1 MTVAPAHFV
10 KKRQARSY
18 GMEVIRAFRNLDR
31 HGQQRAPEVIEE
43 EVRQLEPHLVRFRE
57 DLVRL
62 EVVASQTS
70 GKTRIQVS
78 LRLQLPSG
86 VIAAQEEGFVIEPVL
101 RKAFADLRQR
111 VDRHVAR
118 LKHESEYKR
127 PARRRRIGAPL
138 PSARDA
144 AEADRRQLFFD
155 LIEDH
160 LDTVYDTVRRE
171 LTYLECSGSVPA
183 GYLSVGD
190 IVDAT
195 ILNGLNRFKRRP
207 TEFSVR
213 DWLTQLAFETVEAE
227 AQAARRAVPE
237 DAASIYEAPEAPG
250 GEPTEADE
258 EMFEFYQP
266 DDVLLLEEL
275 VADEGGDDPEAA
287 VAKRQEALAF
297 HRAIAGLPA
306 LWRRVLFL
314 VDLNET
320 PLETASSVL
329 GIPEDDVTRIAQAA
343 RDYLRDKLRDSGQSS
358 DTVHALFDSAHQR
371 GSRIPQP
378 LRDRARLE
386 HAFLGDNRGVAP

>member
-1 MTVAPAHFV
+1 M
-10 KKRQARSY
+10 K
-18 GMEVIRAFRNLDR
+18 VISAFRNLDR

-43 EVRQLEPHLVRFRE
+43 EVRQLEPHLARFRE

-62 EVVASQTS
+62 EVVASQTR

-86 VIAAQEEGFVIEPVL
+86 VIAAQEERFEIEPAL
-101 RKAFADLRQR
+101 RKAFADLRHR

-118 LKHESEYKR
+118 LKYEPEYKR

-138 PSARDA
+138 APARDA
-144 AEADRRQLFFD
+144 AEAERRQLFFD

-171 LTYLECSGSVPA
+171 LTYLECSGSVQA
-183 GYLSVGD
+183 GYLSVRD
-190 IVDAT
+190 LVDAT
-195 ILNGLNRFKRRP
+195 ILNGLDRFERRP

-213 DWLTQLAFETVEAE
+213 DWLTQLAFETIDAE

-237 DAASIYEAPEAPG
+237 DAASIDSKPKAPA
-250 GEPTEADE
+250 GEPTVPDE

-275 VADEGGDDPEAA
+275 VADDGGDDPETA
-287 VAKRQEALAF
+287 VAKRQDALF
-297 HRAIAGLPA
+297 LHRAMAGLPA

-314 VDLNET
+314 VDLNDT
-320 PLETASSVL
+320 PLEKASSVL
-329 GIPEDDVTRIAQAA
+329 GIPEGDVTRIVQSA

-358 DTVHALFDSAHQR
+358 DTAHALFESAHQR
-371 GSRIPQP
+371 RVRIPQP

-386 HAFLGDNRGVAP
+386 RVFLGGSQGEAP

>member
-1 MTVAPAHFV
+1 M
-10 KKRQARSY
+10 K
-18 GMEVIRAFRNLDR
+18 VIRAFRNLDR

-43 EVRQLEPHLVRFRE
+43 EVRQLEAHLVRFRE
-57 DLVRL
+57 ELVRL
-62 EVVASQTS
+62 EVVASQTK

-86 VIAAQEEGFVIEPVL
+86 MIAAQEEGFEIEPAL
-101 RKAFADLRQR
+101 RKAFADLRHR

-118 LKHESEYKR
+118 LKHEPEYKR

-138 PSARDA
+138 APARDA
-144 AEADRRQLFFD
+144 AEAERRQLFFD

-183 GYLSVGD
+183 GYLSVRD
-190 IVDAT
+190 LVDAT
-195 ILNGLNRFKRRP
+195 ILNGLDRFERRP

-213 DWLTQLAFETVEAE
+213 DWLTQLAFETIEAE
-227 AQAARRAVPE
+227 TLAARRAVPE
-237 DAASIYEAPEAPG
+237 DATSIDSKPRAPAE
-250 GEPTEADE
+250 EPTVPDE

-275 VADEGGDDPEAA
+275 VADDGGDDPETA
-287 VAKRQEALAF
+287 VAKRQDALF
-297 HRAIAGLPA
+297 LHRAMAGLPA

-314 VDLNET
+314 VDLNDT
-320 PLETASSVL
+320 PLEKASSVL
-329 GIPEDDVTRIAQAA
+329 GIPEDDVTRIVQSA
-343 RDYLRDKLRDSGQSS
+343 RDYLRDKLRESGQSS
-358 DTVHALFDSAHQR
+358 DTAHALFNSAHQR
-371 GSRIPQP
+371 RLRIPQP

-386 HAFLGDNRGVAP
+386 RAFFGGSQGEAP

>member
-1 MTVAPAHFV
+1 
-10 KKRQARSY
+10 
-18 GMEVIRAFRNLDR
+18 MEVIRAFRNLDR

-43 EVRQLEPHLVRFRE
+43 EVRQLEPHLGRFRE
-57 DLVRL
+57 ELVRL
-62 EVVASQTS
+62 EVVASQTK

-86 VIAAQEEGFVIEPVL
+86 MIAAQEEGFEIEPAL
-101 RKAFADLRQR
+101 RKAFADLRHR

-118 LKHESEYKR
+118 LKHEPEYKR

-138 PSARDA
+138 APARDA
-144 AEADRRQLFFD
+144 AEAERRQLFFD

-183 GYLSVGD
+183 GYLSVRD
-190 IVDAT
+190 LVDAT
-195 ILNGLNRFKRRP
+195 ILNGLDRFERRP

-237 DAASIYEAPEAPG
+237 DAASIYVAPEAPA
-250 GEPTEADE
+250 GEPTDSDE

-275 VADEGGDDPEAA
+275 VADDGGDDPETA
-287 VAKRQEALAF
+287 VAKRQEALAL
-297 HRAIAGLPA
+297 HRAMAGLPA

-314 VDLNET
+314 VDLNDT
-320 PLETASSVL
+320 PLEKASSVL
-329 GIPEDDVTRIAQAA
+329 GIPEDDVTRIVQSA
-343 RDYLRDKLRDSGQSS
+343 RDYLRDKLRESGQSS
-358 DTVHALFDSAHQR
+358 DTAHALFDSAHQR
-371 GSRIPQP
+371 RLRIPQP

-386 HAFLGDNRGVAP
+386 RAFLGGSQGEAP

>member
-1 MTVAPAHFV
+1 M
-10 KKRQARSY
+10 K
-18 GMEVIRAFRNLDR
+18 VIRAFRNLDR

-43 EVRQLEPHLVRFRE
+43 EVRQLEPHLVRFSE

-62 EVVASQTS
+62 EVVASQTR

-86 VIAAQEEGFVIEPVL
+86 VIAAQEEGFEIEPVL

-195 ILNGLNRFKRRP
+195 ILNGLNRFERRP

-213 DWLTQLAFETVEAE
+213 DWLTQRAFETVEAE
-227 AQAARRAVPE
+227 APA
-237 DAASIYEAPEAPG
+237 
-250 GEPTEADE
+250 GEPTESDE

-275 VADEGGDDPEAA
+275 VADDGGDDPETA
-287 VAKRQEALAF
+287 VAKRQDALAF

-314 VDLNET
+314 VDLNDT
-320 PLETASSVL
+320 PLEAASFVL
-329 GIPEDDVTRIAQAA
+329 GIPEDEVTRIVQSA

-358 DTVHALFDSAHQR
+358 DTAHALFESAHQR
-371 GSRIPQP
+371 RLRIPQP

-386 HAFLGDNRGVAP
+386 RAFLGDNRGEAP

>member
-1 MTVAPAHFV
+1 
-10 KKRQARSY
+10 
-18 GMEVIRAFRNLDR
+18 MEVIRAFRNLDR

-43 EVRQLEPHLVRFRE
+43 EVRQLEPHLARFRE

-62 EVVASQTS
+62 EVVASQTR

-86 VIAAQEEGFVIEPVL
+86 VIAAQEEGFEIEPVL
-101 RKAFADLRQR
+101 RKAFADLRHR
-111 VDRHVAR
+111 VDRRVAR
-118 LKHESEYKR
+118 LKHEPEFKR
-127 PARRRRIGAPL
+127 PDRRRRIGAPL
-138 PSARDA
+138 PPARDA
-144 AEADRRQLFFD
+144 AEAERRQLFFG

-183 GYLSVGD
+183 GYLSVRD

-195 ILNGLNRFKRRP
+195 ILKGLEKFEQRP
-207 TEFSVR
+207 TEFSIG
-213 DWLTQLAFETVEAE
+213 DWLLKLAFETIEAE
-227 AQAARRAVPE
+227 AHAARRAVPE
-237 DAASIYEAPEAPG
+237 DAASIDAKPETPAE
-250 GEPTEADE
+250 EPTESDE

-275 VADEGGDDPEAA
+275 IADDGGDDPETA
-287 VAKRQEALAF
+287 VAKRQDGLAL

-314 VDLNET
+314 VDLNDT
-320 PLETASSVL
+320 PLEKASSVL
-329 GIPEDDVTRIAQAA
+329 GIPEDDVTRIVQSA

-358 DTVHALFDSAHQR
+358 DTAHALFESAHQR
-371 GSRIPQP
+371 RLRIPQP

-386 HAFLGDNRGVAP
+386 RAFLGDNRGEAP

>member
-1 MTVAPAHFV
+1 
-10 KKRQARSY
+10 
-18 GMEVIRAFRNLDR
+18 MEVIRAFRNLDR

-86 VIAAQEEGFVIEPVL
+86 VIAAQEEGFEIEPVL

-138 PSARDA
+138 PSARDT

-195 ILNGLNRFKRRP
+195 ILNGLNRFERRP

-250 GEPTEADE
+250 GEPTESDE

-275 VADEGGDDPEAA
+275 VADDGVDDPETA
-287 VAKRQEALAF
+287 VAKRQDALF
-297 HRAIAGLPA
+297 LHRAIAGLPA

-314 VDLNET
+314 VDLNDT
-320 PLETASSVL
+320 PLEKASSVL
-329 GIPEDDVTRIAQAA
+329 GIPEDDVTRIVQSA
-343 RDYLRDKLRDSGQSS
+343 RNYLSDKLRDSGQSS
-358 DTVHALFDSAHQR
+358 NTAHALFESAHQR
-371 GSRIPQP
+371 KVRIPQP

-386 HAFLGDNRGVAP
+386 RAFLGDSRGEAP

>member
-1 MTVAPAHFV
+1 
-10 KKRQARSY
+10 
-18 GMEVIRAFRNLDR
+18 MEVIRAFRNLDR

-62 EVVASQTS
+62 EVVASQTR

-86 VIAAQEEGFVIEPVL
+86 VIAAQEEGFEIEPVL
-101 RKAFADLRQR
+101 RKAFADLRHR
-111 VDRHVAR
+111 LDRHVAR

-171 LTYLECSGSVPA
+171 LTYLECSGSVPQ
-183 GYLSVGD
+183 GYLAVRD

-195 ILNGLNRFKRRP
+195 ILKGLNRFERRP

-213 DWLTQLAFETVEAE
+213 DWLTQLAFETIEAE

-237 DAASIYEAPEAPG
+237 DAASIYVAPEAPA
-250 GEPTEADE
+250 GEPTESDE

-275 VADEGGDDPEAA
+275 VADDGGDDPETA
-287 VAKRQEALAF
+287 VAKRQDAMAF

-314 VDLNET
+314 VDLNDT

-329 GIPEDDVTRIAQAA
+329 GIPEDDVTRIVQSA

>member
-1 MTVAPAHFV
+1 
-10 KKRQARSY
+10 
-18 GMEVIRAFRNLDR
+18 MEVIRSFRNLDR

-43 EVRQLEPHLVRFRE
+43 EVRQLEPHLARFRE

-62 EVVASQTS
+62 EVGASQTK

-86 VIAAQEEGFVIEPVL
+86 VIAAREEGFEVEPVL
-101 RKAFADLRQR
+101 RKAFTDLRHR

-118 LKHESEYKR
+118 LKHEPEYKR

-138 PSARDA
+138 PPARDA
-144 AEADRRQLFFD
+144 AEAERRQLFFD

-160 LDTVYDTVRRE
+160 LDTVYDAVRRE

-183 GYLSVGD
+183 GYLSVRD

-195 ILNGLNRFKRRP
+195 ILKGLERFEQRP

-213 DWLTQLAFETVEAE
+213 DWLTQLAFETIEAE
-227 AQAARRAVPE
+227 ARAARRAVPE
-237 DAASIYEAPEAPG
+237 DAASIEAEPEAPAE
-250 GEPTEADE
+250 EPIESDE

-275 VADEGGDDPEAA
+275 IADDGWDDPETA
-287 VAKRQEALAF
+287 VAKRQDALAL
-297 HRAIAGLPA
+297 HRAIADLPA

-314 VDLNET
+314 VDLNDT
-320 PLETASSVL
+320 PPETASSVL
-329 GIPEDDVTRIAQAA
+329 GIPEVDVNRIVQSA
-343 RDYLRDKLRDSGQSS
+343 RHYLRDKLRDSGRSS
-358 DTVHALFDSAHQR
+358 DTALALLDRARQR
-371 GSRIPQP
+371 RLQIPQP
-378 LRDRARLE
+378 LQDRARLE
-386 HAFLGDNRGVAP
+386 RAFLGGNRGVAP

>member
-1 MTVAPAHFV
+1 
-10 KKRQARSY
+10 
-18 GMEVIRAFRNLDR
+18 MEVIRAFRNLDR
-31 HGQQRAPEVIEE
+31 HGQQRAHEVIEE

-62 EVVASQTS
+62 EVVASQTR

-86 VIAAQEEGFVIEPVL
+86 VIAAQEEGFEIEPVL
-101 RKAFADLRQR
+101 RKAFADLRHR
-111 VDRHVAR
+111 LDRHVAR

-183 GYLSVGD
+183 GYLSVRD

-195 ILNGLNRFKRRP
+195 ILKGLNRFERRP

-213 DWLTQLAFETVEAE
+213 DWLTQLAFETIEAE

-237 DAASIYEAPEAPG
+237 DAASIYVAPEAPA
-250 GEPTEADE
+250 GEPTESDE

-275 VADEGGDDPEAA
+275 VADDCGDDPETA
-287 VAKRQEALAF
+287 VAKRQDAMAF

-314 VDLNET
+314 VDLNDT

-329 GIPEDDVTRIAQAA
+329 GIPEDDVTRIVQSA

-358 DTVHALFDSAHQR
+358 DIAHALFESAHQR
-371 GSRIPQP
+371 KLRIPQP

-386 HAFLGDNRGVAP
+386 RAFLGDNRGEAP